1 MKRVIKIAATLA
13 VAGGVALGA
22 VVGPELWAGYQFLK
36 VVDQQTAEYEANGG
50 EWPQLQ
56 DTCALCH
63 GQNGQSGNS
72 LYPSLAGL
80 SASYIQNQLHAYA
93 NGRRHSPQMQ
103 PLARSLSD
111 DQIEMLAAY
120 FERQAPVI
128 VESPEANGS
137 LDERGQDIVNN
148 SGCTSCHGDQL
159 NGSPNGPRLA
169 GQGEIYLADQLTA
182 FKRGTRK
189 DPTQA
194 MNGMAAALSEE
205 DIQATARYLS
215 SLAPTSRNTQ

>member
-22 VVGPELWAGYQFLK
+22 VVGPELWAGYHFLK
-36 VVDQQTAEYEANGG
+36 VVDQQTTEYESNGG

-63 GQNGQSGNS
+63 GQNGQSGNAM
-72 LYPSLAGL
+72 YPSLAGL
-80 SASYIQNQLHAYA
+80 SASYIENQLNAYA

-103 PLARSLSD
+103 PLARSLTD
-111 DQIEMLAAY
+111 NQIEMLAAY
-120 FERQAPVI
+120 FERQAPVT
-128 VESPEANGS
+128 VESPGANAFLG
-137 LDERGQDIVNN
+137 ERGQNIVDN
-148 SGCTSCHGDQL
+148 SGCTTCHGDQL
-159 NGSPNGPRLA
+159 NGSSSGPRLA
-169 GQGEIYLADQLTA
+169 GQGEIYLVDQLTA

-189 DPTQA
+189 DPTQV

-205 DIQATARYLS
+205 DILATAHYLS
-215 SLAPTSRNTQ
+215 NLSPTSRNTQ